1 MNCQE
6 CHDFIDPYID
16 NELDV
21 AAAILVKQHLRDCSQ
36 CQPLLESR
44 KALRALLNNP
54 QLQFEVPDSLRRR
67 IQSALPAATSSAR
80 QKSGGRSVIPW
91 YYVPLALAAAF
102 AVMLGLLFLN
112 QGKILD
118 RSRGNAL
125 VEEVVSSHV
134 RSLLATH
141 LLDVPSTDQHTV
153 KPWFDGKLKFSP
165 PVRDFADQGFR
176 LIGGRL
182 DYINGREV
190 AALVYQRRLH
200 IINLFIWPLESGL
213 NTASESFTK
222 DGYNVSHWE
231 RDGFAFWAV
240 SDGGSEIMHFQVW
253 HDKAGNATPLTGDG
267 ITFVDLTK
275 NQPETLQANL
285 IMPEPCDFISTG
297 LPQCAI
303 IRPTSPG
310 QLDARGAINGF
321 IADGLFIGQQ
331 RSKEFLD
338 LIIDMAEEAD
348 AARRELEE

>member
-1 MNCQE
+1 MKCQE
-6 CHDFIDPYID
+6 CYDYIDAYID
-16 NELDV
+16 NELDIS
-21 AAAILVKQHLRDCSQ
+21 ATILVKQHLRDCFR
-36 CQPLLESR
+36 CQQLLEAR
-44 KALRALLNNP
+44 KAVGALLDNP
-54 QLQFEVPDSLRRR
+54 QVNFEAPDSLFEK
-67 IQSALPAATSSAR
+67 IQSALPVSRSDVKQR
-80 QKSGGRSVIPW
+80 SGSRFFIPW
-91 YYVPLALAAAF
+91 FTVPLALAATI

-112 QGKILD
+112 QGGMSD

-125 VEEVVSSHV
+125 AQDVISSHV

-176 LIGGRL
+176 LMGGRL

-240 SDGGSEIMHFQVW
+240 SDVNAEDLRVF
-253 HDKAGNATPLTGDG
+253 AGL
-267 ITFVDLTK
+267 
-275 NQPETLQANL
+275 E
-285 IMPEPCDFISTG
+285 M
-297 LPQCAI
+297 
-303 IRPTSPG
+303 
-310 QLDARGAINGF
+310 
-321 IADGLFIGQQ
+321 QQ
-331 RSKEFLD
+331 S
-338 LIIDMAEEAD
+338 
-348 AARRELEE
+348 